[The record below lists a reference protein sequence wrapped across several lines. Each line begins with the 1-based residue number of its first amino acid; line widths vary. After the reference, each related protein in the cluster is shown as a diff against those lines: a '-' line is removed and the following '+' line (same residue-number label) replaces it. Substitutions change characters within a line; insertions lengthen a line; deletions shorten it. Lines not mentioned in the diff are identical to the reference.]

1 MRIKQVPTGSRVG
14 FAPPCGRASRL
25 CATALLTAA
34 VVLAGLPPA
43 MAWSPDS
50 WSDEIVFEPDT
61 PPPPQPVRHRRP
73 KVPRATAKD
82 VAAPARKPRNPL
94 IVVVSIK
101 HQSLKVYDADGLFAE
116 TPVSTGMPG
125 HATPLGIFSVIQK
138 NKWHRSN
145 IYSGAPMPY
154 MQRLTWSGV
163 AMHAGVLPGYP
174 ASHGCI
180 RMPNQFATQ
189 MWSWTR
195 MGARVVVT
203 PDEISPVAISHPL
216 LATRRPEP
224 APPPAP
230 EPPPAEVKNDAAT
243 TAIAIDLTELRPS
256 LTPAVA
262 TVTEPATTGL
272 ASSDASAAPAAGEA
286 AARAVTAAP
295 AAPKRSGPI
304 AVFISGKD
312 ARLYVRQNFTPL
324 FDVPIT
330 VAPGDRPLGTHV
342 FTAQAVP
349 APDEGDKTV
358 TFRWSALSLPVQ
370 ARAKVASH
378 QGARRRPDPGISEA
392 ATATLPGTATEALD
406 RLTIPAE
413 TMTRLAEALTTGS
426 SIIVSDQALNRDE
439 TGLGTDFIVPL
450 R

>member
-1 MRIKQVPTGSRVG
+1 MKQVPAGTWADFPSAR
-14 FAPPCGRASRL
+14 GRASRL
-25 CATALLTAA
+25 CATALLSSA
-34 VVLAGLPPA
+34 VVLASLAPA

-50 WSDEIVFEPDT
+50 WPPDSWPPYSGSDEMVFEPDT
-61 PPPPQPVRHRRP
+61 PPPPRPVRHRRP
-73 KVPRATAKD
+73 RAARVKVKET
-82 VAAPARKPRNPL
+82 VAPTRKPHNPV
-94 IVVVSIK
+94 IVTVSIK

-154 MQRLTWSGV
+154 MQRLTWSGI

-180 RMPNQFATQ
+180 RMPNRFATEL
-189 MWSWTR
+189 WGWTR

-203 PDEISPVAISHPL
+203 ANEVSPVPISHPL
-216 LATRRPEP
+216 LATRKPEP

-230 EPPPAEVKNDAAT
+230 EPAQADAKGDTAT
-243 TAIAIDLTELRPS
+243 TAIAIDLADLRPS
-256 LTPAVA
+256 LTSAVA
-262 TVTEPATTGL
+262 TVTEPTTTGL
-272 ASSDASAAPAAGEA
+272 ASSDAAPAPAA
-286 AARAVTAAP
+286 AP
-295 AAPKRSGPI
+295 PTPKRSGPI

-312 ARLYVRQNFTPL
+312 ARLYVRQNFAPL

-342 FTAQAVP
+342 FTAQAVT
-349 APDEGDKTV
+349 APGDGDRTV
-358 TFRWSALSLPVQ
+358 TFRWSALSLPVE
-370 ARAKVASH
+370 ARARVASH
-378 QGARRRPDPGISEA
+378 HAARQRQDLDTGEI
-392 ATATLPGTATEALD
+392 ATATHAGTATEALD

-413 TMTRLAEALTTGS
+413 TATRLAEALTTGS
-426 SIIVSDQALNRDE
+426 SIIVSDQGLNRNE